1 MLQPRFVPQLYPPLV
16 ELLVR
21 SGPES
26 GSELFMLVLIGFD
39 HHADVDMILILVVN
53 RHTGDVRRNS
63 VPKLI
68 RAPFLVLKKVFF
80 SGGPYLPINPRPMLP
95 Q

>member
-1 MLQPRFVPQLYPPLV
+1 
-16 ELLVR
+16 
-21 SGPES
+21 
-26 GSELFMLVLIGFD
+26 MLVLIGFD

-68 RAPFLVLKKVFF
+68 RAPPLFGLKKGFF